1 MKRKVARQ
9 RSYVFRVLKHNLK
22 KYEKYGEPF
31 HFSLGNL
38 DNFSLFSPPP
48 SAAPLVNNKPLSV
61 SLNPE
66 IRTNIIL
73 LFQIFEYR
81 DRSPRAKE
89 NLTRSDLDRNITTHR
104 IRNMSRPPTRINIA
118 PIEIPIPIRVFR
130 CEGKKKKRRRE
141 IDFKGNFSSVDGS
154 NVKGINK

>member
-38 DNFSLFSPPP
+38 DNFSLSPPPPP

-104 IRNMSRPPTRINIA
+104 IRNTSRPPTRINIA

-130 CEGKKKKRRRE
+130 CEGKKKKKRKKKRDR
-141 IDFKGNFSSVDGS
+141 F
-154 NVKGINK
+154 